1 MTNIKLSAIS
11 TRAPKSLN
19 KENIKA
25 KTAKLLAGLN
35 ELQNLLFAE
44 NKHSILIVVQGMDAS
59 GKDGVTRNVF
69 GTLNPQGVRVESFKV
84 PTALELSHDFLW
96 RIHQHAPPKGMI
108 QIFNRSHYEDIL
120 VTRVHKLIDD
130 EITVK
135 RMKAIND
142 FEDLLSNHSNTHIL
156 KFYLHISPE
165 EQQVRLK
172 ERISDPTKQWKY
184 NENDFAEA
192 KHWNDYMKVYE
203 DCFKNCNIIPWTIVP
218 ADQNW
223 YKEYI
228 ISELLHKTLTS
239 LKMQYPGLKKS

>member
-1 MTNIKLSAIS
+1 MPNIKLSAIS
-11 TRAPKSLN
+11 TRAPKNLN
-19 KENIKA
+19 KEKIKA
-25 KTAKLLAGLN
+25 KTATLLGELN

-44 NKHSILIVVQGMDAS
+44 NKHSVLVLIQGMDAS
-59 GKDGVTRNVF
+59 GKDGVIRNVF
-69 GTLNPQGVRVESFKV
+69 GTLNPQGVTVQSFKV
-84 PTALELSHDFLW
+84 PTPLELSHDFLW
-96 RIHQHAPPKGMI
+96 RIHHHAPQKGMM
-108 QIFNRSHYEDIL
+108 QIFNRSHYEDVI

-130 EITVK
+130 EIAYK

-142 FEDLLSNHSNTHIL
+142 FEELITTHNNTHIL

-192 KHWNDYMKVYE
+192 KHWKDYMKVYE
-203 DCFKNCNIIPWTIVP
+203 DCFKNCNKIPWTIVP

-228 ISELLHKTLTS
+228 IAELLHKTLTS